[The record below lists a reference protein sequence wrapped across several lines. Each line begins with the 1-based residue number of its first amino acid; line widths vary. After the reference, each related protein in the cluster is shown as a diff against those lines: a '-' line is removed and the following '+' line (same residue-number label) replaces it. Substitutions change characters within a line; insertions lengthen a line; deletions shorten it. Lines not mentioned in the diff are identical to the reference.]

1 MRNLGRF
8 SHLVATGV
16 ALVAL
21 CAPAKLLADTTPA
34 PTYSISSGS
43 TTTGTK
49 TPTASGTPV
58 LSGAAG
64 KAYAV
69 PSQTVTN
76 TTSGGSTSS
85 VTIGSTG
92 NTDPFINYYNVNG
105 VGLAHFENDTS
116 SAMNFVFDFK
126 IPIVPINGEGDVHTS
141 LSGFLNPTDGN
152 TGGVSI
158 DPFNQKFVQ
167 EVFLW
172 QTDAQKWIE
181 VGGAGLGSSSTTQ
194 GAYPPTDTT
203 SFVDPPGPF
212 SGLEITVGLTLSAF
226 TELDLQGSVT
236 AGPSTPVPATIVQC
250 LGLAA
255 TGCCF
260 AMGRR
265 WYRRRPYGK
274 AKTSV

>member
-1 MRNLGRF
+1 MRTLGRF

-16 ALVAL
+16 ALLAL
-21 CAPAKLLADTTPA
+21 CAPADLLAATTPA
-34 PTYSISSGS
+34 PSSTISVGS
-43 TTTGTK
+43 TTSSP
-49 TPTASGTPV
+49 TPTPSGTPV

-76 TTSGGSTSS
+76 TTSGGTSS

-116 SAMNFVFDFK
+116 SAVNFVFDFK

-141 LSGFLNPTDGN
+141 LSGFLNPTTDN
-152 TGGVSI
+152 KTGSVSI

-212 SGLEITVGLTLSAF
+212 SGLEITVGLTLSPF

-260 AMGRR
+260 AVGRR

-274 AKTSV
+274 AKTCV